1 MDIDEVTTDAVKL
14 LPHEL
19 VVMVSSQRK
28 QQTGVPINELPVA
41 GVHLSFV
48 GLHLMKNIKGS
59 ELMTNENVD

>member
-1 MDIDEVTTDAVKL
+1 MDVDEVIADAVKL
-14 LPHEL
+14 LPHK
-19 VVMVSSQRK
+19 VVTVVGAQRK
-28 QQTGVPINELPVA
+28 QQAGMPVDELPVA

>member
-1 MDIDEVTTDAVKL
+1 MDIDEVTTDAAKL
-14 LPHEL
+14 LPHK
-19 VVMVSSQRK
+19 VVAVVGAQRK
-28 QQTGVPINELPVA
+28 QQAGKPVDELPVA

>member
-1 MDIDEVTTDAVKL
+1 MDIDEVTTDAAKL
-14 LPHEL
+14 LPHK
-19 VVMVSSQRK
+19 VVAVVGAQRK
-28 QQTGVPINELPVA
+28 QQAGMPVDDLPVA

>member
-1 MDIDEVTTDAVKL
+1 MEIDEVTTDTVKL

-19 VVMVSSQRK
+19 VTVVGAQRK
-28 QQTGVPINELPVA
+28 QQAGMPVDELPVA

-48 GLHLMKNIKGS
+48 DLHLMKNITGS